1 MNIQDAINRLRRSTA
16 TLTFLEADGKTSVI
30 TYEALYENALFLLG
44 AIQERGF
51 ALRRMAIELSGVQN
65 RVTAL
70 WACWLGNIAPIQ
82 GQPAEEREKAD
93 KGSRAI
99 ILTDGTKEP
108 LSSAIPDVL
117 DNRGTIFYQDLKSR
131 RAGTICAMADADIA
145 LLQYTSGSASSP
157 RKAVLTGAN
166 LWEGAQV
173 SAVVARDG
181 VRERYLSWLPLSHI
195 FGLVGYH
202 LVPLWREYDQFLIDT
217 GLFLKKPSI
226 WLEKCSEWSCT
237 LTGTT
242 PFGLDLAKKNL
253 SGQFDFHDGTPL
265 DLGGINVCLCG
276 GENLDAGTLFDFEK
290 AAAPYGWRHGVLCPA
305 YGLSETTMGVSYK
318 PPGEEIRVDRIKP
331 ESVAIGG
338 KLAFDEDAERFAIER
353 VSLGVLDQCNE
364 VMICDLEGHALPDGH
379 LGVIRVRGSNVCAGY
394 EPQAFPP
401 NPDAGGW
408 LDTGDLGY
416 FRDGR
421 LSLFA
426 RLKEVICRNGLN
438 YVLPDIEKSASQA
451 SGGINLALAETSSGA
466 VLFAADGSNEALSTA
481 AKAVSEKWRLPVAAI
496 ARVEELPRLSKGA
509 IDRLSLTVGWESG
522 LYGKSAIFPNRSSG
536 SSVNDGKR
544 ETLNEIE
551 ADVARIWSE
560 ILEVPHDSIS
570 RDSRFTE
577 LGGDSLF
584 LFDLAAAIERDFG
597 VYAET
602 ADLAKAPALAE
613 CALLI
618 KRLQD
623 KN

>member
-1 MNIQDAINRLRRSTA
+1 MNIQDAISRLRRSGA
-16 TLTFLEADGKTSVI
+16 VLTFLEADGKTSGI
-30 TYEALYENALFLLG
+30 TYEALYKNALLLLG

-51 ALRRMAIELSGVQN
+51 ALRRMALDLSGVEN

-82 GQPAEEREKAD
+82 GRPAEEAGMDAD
-93 KGSRAI
+93 SFTKV
-99 ILTDGTKEP
+99 LTDDATRC
-108 LSSAIPDVL
+108 LSSQAHIV
-117 DNRGTIFYQDLKSR
+117 YQSLKSR
-131 RAGTICAMADADIA
+131 RAGTIRAMADGDAA

-157 RKAVLTGAN
+157 RKTVLTGAN
-166 LWEGAQV
+166 LWEGAQA

-202 LVPLWREYDQFLIDT
+202 LVPLWRGYDQFLIDT
-217 GLFLKKPSI
+217 GLFLKKPSV
-226 WLEKCSEWSCT
+226 WLGKCSEWGCT
-237 LTGTT
+237 VTGAT
-242 PFGLDLAKKNL
+242 PFGLDLAKKTL
-253 SGQFDFHDGTPL
+253 SGPIDFHDVAPPL
-265 DLGGINVCLCG
+265 DLSGVNVCLCG
-276 GENLDAGTLFDFEK
+276 GENLDAGTLFDFERT
-290 AAAPYGWRHGVLCPA
+290 AAPYGWRSGVLCPA

-338 KLAFDEDAERFAIER
+338 KLAFEDNAGRFAIER

-364 VMICDLEGHALPDGH
+364 AMICDIEGQALPDGH

-394 EPQAFPP
+394 EPKASPP

-438 YVLPDIEKSASQA
+438 YVLTDIEKSASQA
-451 SGGINLALAETSSGA
+451 AGGVGLALAETSSGA
-466 VLFAADGSNEALSTA
+466 VLFAAGGGNGALRAA
-481 AKAVSEKWRLPVAAI
+481 AKAVSEKWGLPVAEI
-496 ARVEELPRLSKGA
+496 ARVKELPRLSKGA
-509 IDRLSLTVGWESG
+509 IDRLALTVGWESG
-522 LYGKSAIFPNRSSG
+522 LYMKSAVLPDHSG
-536 SSVNDGKR
+536 TKIGERDT
-544 ETLNEIE
+544 ETLSEIE
-551 ADVARIWSE
+551 AAVARIWSE
-560 ILEVPHDSIS
+560 ILEVPQDAIS
-570 RDSRFTE
+570 RASRFTE

-613 CALLI
+613 CALLVS
-618 KRLQD
+618 RLRGEEQGIAD
-623 KN
+623 